1 MSALKPVEKGVAVKP
16 PRCLDPERI
25 IPISRLSTE
34 AFKTGEWNRDRPF
47 FQEKVSPCRMA
58 CPVGN
63 HVALALF
70 HASKNRL
77 DEALS
82 VFLQENPLPG
92 VCGRLCYH
100 PCQGE
105 CNREQFDGAVHI
117 RALERS
123 ASDLG
128 NAQPGALTDI
138 GIKQP
143 VAVVGSGP
151 AGLAAAYHLARMGHP
166 VTLFE
171 AETQVG
177 GMLRL
182 AIPQHRLPEAAL
194 ERDLARI
201 IGLGIDVRCQV
212 RIDAVKLQSL
222 LTEFKAVFYA
232 TGAHKS
238 RRLEL
243 PGADGRQVVSGLQFL
258 KAVRSGRLE
267 KLSGRA
273 VVIGGGNVAIDVA
286 MTARRLGAEQ
296 IDIVSLEQRNE
307 LPAHEGDFLDAQEE
321 DVRFH
326 FGWGPAEIGTATD
339 QLLQVKFKRCLRV
352 FDQQGRFAPEFNENE
367 TLTLNAQWV
376 IPAIGQRPD
385 FDDRTGDIFNMHAE
399 QLLQTNPRTLASPLK
414 GLYAGGDVIATP
426 GSVAVALG
434 AGKRAA
440 LSIHLDLNPS
450 VYGQEMTKTEF
461 SDGSGFSI
469 EEFFH
474 PRQSWDPKSVVTFDD
489 IDPLYLQHRGAL
501 PLPRLDARQ
510 RIKGFDEINP
520 GFDADTAL
528 AEAGRCFYC
537 GTCVGCER
545 CLLFCPDVSIH
556 GVEGQSF
563 MYQPHDPYCK
573 GCGTC
578 AAVCNRG
585 VMKFGEKS

>member
-1 MSALKPVEKGVAVKP
+1 VKQ
-16 PRCLDPERI
+16 PRCLDPEFI
-25 IPISRLSTE
+25 VPISRLSTE
-34 AFKTGEWNRDRPF
+34 DFKTGEWNRDRPF
-47 FQEKVSPCRMA
+47 FQEKLSPCRVA

-63 HVALALF
+63 HIALALF
-70 HASKNRL
+70 HASKNRF
-77 DEALS
+77 DEALD

-100 PCQGE
+100 PCQTDCTRVE
-105 CNREQFDGAVHI
+105 FDEAVNI

-138 GIKQP
+138 GKQQAI
-143 VAVVGSGP
+143 AVVGSGP

-171 AETQVG
+171 AEKQTG

-182 AIPQHRLPEAAL
+182 AIPQHRLSEAAL

-201 IGLGIDVRCQV
+201 TGLGIDVRCNA
-212 RIDAVKLQSL
+212 RIDAGKLKSL
-222 LTEFKAVFYA
+222 LAEFKAVFYA

-238 RRLEL
+238 RRLEV
-243 PGADGRQVVSGLQFL
+243 PGADGPQVIPGLQFL
-258 KAVRSGRLE
+258 KAVRNGRLE
-267 KLSGRA
+267 KLSGRT

-286 MTARRLGAEQ
+286 MTARRLEAEQ
-296 IDIVSLEQRNE
+296 IDMVSLEQRNE

-321 DVRFH
+321 DIRFH
-326 FGWGPAEIGTATD
+326 HGWGPVEIGVGSNQT
-339 QLLQVKFKRCLRV
+339 LEVKFIRCISV
-352 FDQQGRFAPEFNENE
+352 FDQQGRFAPEFNEKE
-367 TLTLNAQWV
+367 SLTLNADWV
-376 IPAIGQRPD
+376 IPAIGQSPD
-385 FDDRTGDIFNMHAE
+385 LDGRAGEIFNVSAE
-399 QLLQTNPRTLASPLK
+399 RLLQTNLQTLASPLK
-414 GLYAGGDVIATP
+414 GLYAAGDVIGTR
-426 GSVAVALG
+426 GSVSAALG

-440 LSIHLDLNPS
+440 LSIHLHLNPS
-450 VYGQEMTKTEF
+450 AYGKEITKTEF
-461 SDGSGFSI
+461 IDGQGFSI
-469 EEFFH
+469 EEFFN

-501 PLPRLDARQ
+501 PPPRLDTHQ
-510 RIKGFDEINP
+510 RIKGFDEINQ
-520 GFDADTAL
+520 GFDADMAL
-528 AEAGRCFYC
+528 SEAGRCFYC

-545 CLLFCPDVSIH
+545 CLLMCPDLSIH
-556 GVEGQSF
+556 PIEGKTF

-585 VMKFGEKS
+585 VMKFGEKT

>member
-1 MSALKPVEKGVAVKP
+1 MKKGVAVKQ
-16 PRCLDPERI
+16 PRCLDPEFI
-25 IPISRLSTE
+25 VPISRSSTE

-47 FQEKVSPCRMA
+47 FQEKLSPCRMA

-63 HVALALF
+63 HIALALF
-70 HASKNRL
+70 HAFENRF
-77 DEALS
+77 DEALG

-100 PCQGE
+100 PCQGD
-105 CNREQFDGAVHI
+105 CNREQFDGAVNI

-128 NAQPGALTDI
+128 DAQPGALTDT
-138 GIKQP
+138 GKQQA

-166 VTLFE
+166 VTLLE
-171 AETQVG
+171 AEKQLG

-182 AIPQHRLPEAAL
+182 AIPQHRLPAAVL

-201 IGLGIDVRCQV
+201 TGLGIDVRCNV
-212 RIDAVKLQSL
+212 RIDARKLQSL
-222 LTEFKAVFYA
+222 LAEFQAVFYA
-232 TGAHKS
+232 TGAHQS
-238 RRLEL
+238 RLLEVR
-243 PGADGRQVVSGLQFL
+243 GADGRQVISGLQFL
-258 KAVRSGRLE
+258 KAVRDGRLE
-267 KLSGRA
+267 KLSGRT

-326 FGWGPAEIGTATD
+326 HGWGPTEIGVEAN
-339 QLLQVKFKRCLRV
+339 QVLEVKFMRCVSV
-352 FDQQGRFAPEFNENE
+352 FDQRGRFAPEFNEKE
-367 TLTLNAQWV
+367 TLTLNADWV
-376 IPAIGQRPD
+376 IPAIGQHSELEGWDGETFKMGRA
-385 FDDRTGDIFNMHAE
+385 R
-399 QLLQTNPRTLASPLK
+399 LRQTNPHTLASPLK
-414 GLYAGGDVIATP
+414 GLYAGGDVIGAP
-426 GSVAVALG
+426 GSASAALG

-440 LSIHLDLNPS
+440 LSIHLQLNPS
-450 VYGQEMTKTEF
+450 VYGKEITKTEF
-461 SDGSGFSI
+461 IGGKGFSI
-469 EEFFH
+469 EEFFN
-474 PRQSWDPKSVVTFDD
+474 PRPSWDPKSVVTFDD

-501 PLPRLDARQ
+501 PLPRLDAHQ
-510 RIKGFDEINP
+510 RIKGFDEINQ
-520 GFDADTAL
+520 GFDADMAL
-528 AEAGRCFYC
+528 TEAGRCFYC

-545 CLLFCPDVSIH
+545 CLLLCPDVSIH
-556 GVEGQSF
+556 PIEGKTF
-563 MYQPHDPYCK
+563 MYQPQDPYCK

-585 VMKFGEKS
+585 VMTFGEKS

>member
-1 MSALKPVEKGVAVKP
+1 MNNLKSVEKGVAVKQP
-16 PRCLDPERI
+16 KCLDPEFI
-25 IPISRLSTE
+25 VPISHTSTE

-47 FQEKVSPCRMA
+47 FQEKLSPCRIA

-63 HVALALF
+63 HIAQALF
-70 HASKNRL
+70 HASKNRF
-77 DEALS
+77 DEALA

-100 PCQGE
+100 PCQVD
-105 CNREQFDGAVHI
+105 CNRGEFDGAVNI

-123 ASDLG
+123 AADLG
-128 NAQPGALTDI
+128 NARPGALTDV
-138 GIKQP
+138 GKQQP

-151 AGLAAAYHLARMGHP
+151 AGLAAAYHLSRMGHP

-171 AETQVG
+171 AEKQPG

-201 IGLGIDVRCQV
+201 TDLGIDIRCNVRV
-212 RIDAVKLQSL
+212 DAAKLQSL
-222 LTEFKAVFYA
+222 MAEFQAVFYA
-232 TGAHKS
+232 AGAHRS
-238 RRLEL
+238 RRLEVR
-243 PGADGRQVVSGLQFL
+243 GADSPRVISGLKFL
-258 KAVRSGRLE
+258 KAVRQGRLE
-267 KLSGRA
+267 KISGRT

-286 MTARRLGAEQ
+286 MTARRLGAEH

-307 LPAHEGDFLDAQEE
+307 LPAHESDFLDAQEE
-321 DVRFH
+321 DIRFH
-326 FGWGPAEIGTATD
+326 HGWGPAEIVAGPD
-339 QLLQVKFKRCLRV
+339 QLLSVKFKRCVCVLDR
-352 FDQQGRFAPEFNENE
+352 FGRFAPEFNEKE
-367 TLTLNAQWV
+367 TMTLGADWV
-376 IPAIGQRPD
+376 IPAIGQNPD
-385 FDDRTGDIFNMHAE
+385 LEGWGGEIFNRGAE
-399 QLLQTNPRTLASPLK
+399 QLLQSDPHTLASPLA
-414 GLYAGGDVIATP
+414 GLYAGGDVTGARGT
-426 GSVAVALG
+426 VAAALG

-440 LSIHLDLNPS
+440 LSIHLHLNPS
-450 VYGQEMTKTEF
+450 IYRDALTKTEF
-461 SDGSGFSI
+461 MGGPGFSI
-469 EEFFH
+469 EEFFN
-474 PRQSWDPKSVVTFDD
+474 PRPSWDPKSVVTFKD

-501 PLPRLDARQ
+501 PLPRLNAQQ

-520 GFDADTAL
+520 GFDADMAL

-556 GVEGQSF
+556 PIQGKTFV
-563 MYQPHDPYCK
+563 YQPHDPYCK

>member
-1 MSALKPVEKGVAVKP
+1 LKKGVAVKP
-16 PRCLDPERI
+16 PRCLDPELI
-25 IPISRLSTE
+25 VPISRSSTE

-47 FQEKVSPCRMA
+47 FQEKLSPCRMA

-63 HVALALF
+63 HIALALF
-70 HASKNRL
+70 HASQNRF
-77 DEALS
+77 DEALD

-100 PCQGE
+100 PCQE
-105 CNREQFDGAVHI
+105 DCNREEFDGAVHI

-128 NAQPGALTDI
+128 DAQPGALTDI
-138 GIKQP
+138 GKQQA

-171 AETQVG
+171 AEKQMG

-201 IGLGIDVRCQV
+201 IGLGIEIRCNA
-212 RIDAVKLQSL
+212 RIDARKLQSL
-222 LTEFKAVFYA
+222 SAEFQAVFCA
-232 TGAHKS
+232 TGAHQS
-238 RRLEL
+238 RLLEVR
-243 PGADGRQVVSGLQFL
+243 GAEGRQVISGLQFL
-258 KAVRSGRLE
+258 KAVRDGRLE
-267 KLSGRA
+267 KLSGRT

-321 DVRFH
+321 NIRFH
-326 FGWGPAEIGTATD
+326 HGWGPTEIGVKANQVLD
-339 QLLQVKFKRCLRV
+339 VKFMRCVSV
-352 FDQQGRFAPEFNENE
+352 FDRHGRFAPEFNEKE
-367 TLTLNAQWV
+367 TLTLNADWV
-376 IPAIGQRPD
+376 IPAIGQSPD
-385 FDDRTGDIFNMHAE
+385 FDLSAGEMSKMSAGR
-399 QLLQTNPRTLASPLK
+399 LLQTNPHTLASPFE
-414 GLYAGGDVIATP
+414 GLYAGGDVIGTP
-426 GSVAVALG
+426 GSVAAALG
-434 AGKRAA
+434 SGKRAA
-440 LSIHLDLNPS
+440 LSIHLQLNPS
-450 VYGQEMTKTEF
+450 VYGKELSKTEF
-461 SDGSGFSI
+461 IGGKGFSI
-469 EEFFH
+469 QEFFH
-474 PRQSWDPKSVVTFDD
+474 PRQNWDPKSVVTFAD

-501 PLPRLDARQ
+501 PLPRLDAHQ
-510 RIKGFDEINP
+510 RIKGFDEINL
-520 GFDADTAL
+520 GFNTDMAL
-528 AEAGRCFYC
+528 TEASRCFYC

-545 CLLFCPDVSIH
+545 CLLLCPDLSIH
-556 GVEGQSF
+556 PIEGKTF

-585 VMKFGEKS
+585 VMTFGEKS

>member
-1 MSALKPVEKGVAVKP
+1 MKQPK
-16 PRCLDPERI
+16 CLDPEFI
-25 IPISRLSTE
+25 VPISRLSTE
-34 AFKTGEWNRDRPF
+34 DFKTGEWNRDRPF
-47 FQEKVSPCRMA
+47 FQEKLSPCRVA

-63 HVALALF
+63 HIALALF
-70 HASKNRL
+70 HASKNRF
-77 DEALS
+77 DEALG

-100 PCQGE
+100 PCQAD
-105 CNREQFDGAVHI
+105 CNRGEFDEVVNI

-128 NAQPGALTDI
+128 DAKPGALTDI
-138 GIKQP
+138 GKQQA

-171 AETQVG
+171 AEKQIG

-182 AIPQHRLPEAAL
+182 AIPQHRLPESVL

-201 IGLGIDVRCQV
+201 TGLGIDIRCNV
-212 RIDAVKLQSL
+212 HIDAKKLQPL
-222 LTEFKAVFYA
+222 LAEFQAVFLA
-232 TGAHKS
+232 TGAHLN
-238 RRLEL
+238 RRLEV
-243 PGADGRQVVSGLQFL
+243 PGSDGPQVISGLEFL
-258 KAVRSGRLE
+258 KAVRDDRIE
-267 KLSGRA
+267 KLDGRT

-296 IDIVSLEQRNE
+296 IDVVSLEQRNE

-321 DVRFH
+321 DIHFH
-326 FGWGPAEIGTATD
+326 HGWGPTKIGVESNQT
-339 QLLQVKFKRCLRV
+339 LQVKFVRCV
-352 FDQQGRFAPEFNENE
+352 SAFDQQGRFAPEFNEKE
-367 TLTLNAQWV
+367 TLTLDADWV
-376 IPAIGQRPD
+376 IPAIGQSPD
-385 FDDRTGDIFNMHAE
+385 LDGRTGELFHMSAE
-399 QLLQTNPRTLASPLK
+399 RLLQINPQTLASPLK
-414 GLYAGGDVIATP
+414 GLYAGGDVIGTR
-426 GSVAVALG
+426 GSVSAALG

-440 LSIHLDLNPS
+440 LGIHLHLNPS
-450 VYGQEMTKTEF
+450 AYDKKITKTEF
-461 SDGSGFSI
+461 IDDQGFSI
-469 EEFFH
+469 EEFFN

-501 PLPRLDARQ
+501 SLTRLDAHQ
-510 RIKGFDEINP
+510 RIKGFDEINQ
-520 GFDADTAL
+520 GFDVDMAL
-528 AEAGRCFYC
+528 SEAGRCFYC

-545 CLLFCPDVSIH
+545 CLLMCPDLSIH
-556 GVEGQSF
+556 PIEGKTF
-563 MYQPHDPYCK
+563 MYQPYDPYCK

>member
-1 MSALKPVEKGVAVKP
+1 MKQL
-16 PRCLDPERI
+16 RCLDPEFI
-25 IPISRLSTE
+25 VPVSRLSTE
-34 AFKTGEWNRDRPF
+34 DFKTGEWNRDRPL
-47 FQEKVSPCRMA
+47 FQEKLSPCRSA

-63 HVALALF
+63 HIAQALF
-70 HASKNRL
+70 HTSQNRF
-77 DEALS
+77 DEALA

-100 PCQGE
+100 PCQAN
-105 CNREQFDGAVHI
+105 CNREEFDGAVNI

-128 NAQPGALTDI
+128 QARPGVLTDA
-138 GIKQP
+138 GRKQA

-171 AETQVG
+171 AEKQIG

-201 IGLGIDVRCQV
+201 TALGIDVRCNV
-212 RIDAVKLQSL
+212 RIDAAKLQSL
-222 LTEFKAVFYA
+222 LAEFKAVFYA
-232 TGAHKS
+232 TGAHQS
-238 RRLEL
+238 RLLEI
-243 PGADGRQVVSGLQFL
+243 PGADGPQVISGLNFL
-258 KAVRSGRLE
+258 KSVRDGRLQ
-267 KLSGRA
+267 KLAGRTL
-273 VVIGGGNVAIDVA
+273 VIGGGNVAIDVA

-307 LPAHEGDFLDAQEE
+307 LPAHEGDFYDAQEE
-321 DVRFH
+321 DIRFH
-326 FGWGPAEIGTATD
+326 HGWGPTQIGAESNQT
-339 QLLQVKFKRCLRV
+339 LKVKFVRCVSV
-352 FDQQGRFAPEFNENE
+352 FDRHGRFAPEFNQKE
-367 TLTLNAQWV
+367 TLTLDADWV
-376 IPAIGQRPD
+376 IPAIGQSPD
-385 FDDRTGDIFNMHAE
+385 LDNRAGEIFNMRPE
-399 QLLQTNPRTLASPLK
+399 GLLQTNPQTLAAPLK
-414 GLYAGGDVIATP
+414 GLYAGGDVIGTF
-426 GSVAVALG
+426 GSVAAALG

-440 LSIHLDLNPS
+440 LSIHLELNPA
-450 VYGQEMTKTEF
+450 VYDKQISQTEF
-461 SDGSGFSI
+461 SDGKGFSI
-469 EEFFH
+469 EEFFN
-474 PRQSWDPKSVVTFDD
+474 PRPSWDPKSVVTFDD
-489 IDPLYLQHRGAL
+489 IDPLYLQHRGPL
-501 PLPRLDARQ
+501 PPPRLDAHQ
-510 RIKGFDEINP
+510 RIKGFAEINP
-520 GFDADTAL
+520 GYDADMAL

-545 CLLFCPDVSIH
+545 CLLMCPDVSIH
-556 GVEGQSF
+556 PIKGRTF

>member
-1 MSALKPVEKGVAVKP
+1 
-16 PRCLDPERI
+16 LDPEFI
-25 IPISRLSTE
+25 VPISRSSTA

-47 FQEKVSPCRMA
+47 FQEKLSPCRMA

-63 HVALALF
+63 HIALASF
-70 HASKNRL
+70 HASKNRF
-77 DEALS
+77 DEALG

-100 PCQGE
+100 PCQGD
-105 CNREQFDGAVHI
+105 CNREQFDGAVNI

-123 ASDLG
+123 ASDRG
-128 NAQPGALTDI
+128 DAQPGTLTDI
-138 GIKQP
+138 GRQQA

-171 AETQVG
+171 AEKQVG

-182 AIPQHRLPEAAL
+182 AIPQHRLPEPVL

-201 IGLGIDVRCQV
+201 IGLGIEVRCNV
-212 RIDAVKLQSL
+212 RIGAGKLQSL
-222 LTEFKAVFYA
+222 LAEFQAVFYA

-238 RRLEL
+238 RRLDV
-243 PGADGRQVVSGLQFL
+243 PGADGRQVISGLPFL
-258 KAVRSGRLE
+258 KAVRDGRLE
-267 KLSGRA
+267 KLSGRT

-326 FGWGPAEIGTATD
+326 FGWGPTEIGVEAD
-339 QLLQVKFKRCLRV
+339 QVLDVRFIRCVSV
-352 FDQQGRFAPEFNENE
+352 FDQHGRFAPEFNEKE
-367 TLTLNAQWV
+367 TLTLNADWV
-376 IPAIGQRPD
+376 IPAIGQSSD
-385 FDDRTGDIFNMHAE
+385 FESWDSETFKMGAAH
-399 QLLQTNPRTLASPLK
+399 LLQTNPHTLASPLE
-414 GLYAGGDVIATP
+414 GLYAGGDVIGTP
-426 GSVAVALG
+426 GSVSAALG

-440 LSIHLDLNPS
+440 LSIHLQLNPS
-450 VYGQEMTKTEF
+450 VYGKELAETEF
-461 SDGSGFSI
+461 VDGDGFSI

-474 PRQSWDPKSVVTFDD
+474 PRQSWDPKSVVTFKD
-489 IDPLYLQHRGAL
+489 IDPLYLQHQGAL
-501 PLPRLDARQ
+501 PLPRLDAHQ
-510 RIKGFDEINP
+510 RIKGFDEINQ
-520 GFDADTAL
+520 GFDADMTL
-528 AEAGRCFYC
+528 AEAGRCFFC

-545 CLLFCPDVSIH
+545 CLLLCPDVSIH
-556 GVEGQSF
+556 PIEGKTF

-585 VMKFGEKS
+585 VMTFGEKS